1 MTTSSDDECKMPPV
15 IDQEK
20 CTVCGVCGEIC
31 PLDVIHAEGKAMEV
45 RYPDECWHCG
55 ACRQDCP
62 VGAITIEFPWI
73 MLGV

>member
-1 MTTSSDDECKMPPV
+1 MPPV
-15 IDQEK
+15 IDRDK
-20 CTVCGVCGEIC
+20 CTACGVCDQRC
-31 PLDVIHAEGKAMEV
+31 PLDVIYMNGDEAEV

-62 VGAITIEFPWI
+62 TGAITIEFPLI

>member
-1 MTTSSDDECKMPPV
+1 MPPV

-31 PLDVIHAEGKAMEV
+31 PLDVIHTEGDKMDV

-62 VGAITIEFPWI
+62 TGAIAIEFPWI

>member
-1 MTTSSDDECKMPPV
+1 MPPV

-31 PLDVIHAEGKAMEV
+31 PLDVIHMDGNEMDV

-62 VGAITIEFPWI
+62 TGAIAIEFPWI